1 MTGRRGR
8 LAVHIEEY
16 PLLAA
21 VGDAMK
27 ERIMADVTPEFI
39 QLFAITR
46 AYQRSCALTVA
57 AELGIADL
65 LAEKPLTAEELAA
78 VTGSHAP
85 TLYRLLRALSSIGV
99 FLESDQRTFALTP
112 MSEYLRKDHPL
123 SLAPVSEMFGAD
135 YEWQAWGELAHSVR
149 TGENA
154 ARHALGNDVW
164 TYRQQHPE
172 HGVIFDAAMRT
183 MSRSTASLEIAAYDF
198 GRHRVVADIAGGT
211 GAMLAAVLAEH
222 SGLTGILFDQAQV
235 VAGAP
240 AVLDSAGV
248 ADRVD
253 IQSGSFFDRVPK
265 GADAYILR
273 RILHDW
279 PDEDCVRILDRCHEA
294 MDADARLLI
303 IDAVIGPPNE
313 DALAKFTD
321 LMMLVSA
328 GGRERTEQE
337 WIALLTEG
345 GFRLE
350 RAIPASANS
359 HVLEAVPV

>member
-1 MTGRRGR
+1 
-8 LAVHIEEY
+8 
-16 PLLAA
+16 
-21 VGDAMK
+21 
-27 ERIMADVTPEFI
+27 MADLTPEFI
-39 QLFAITR
+39 QLFSITR
-46 AYQRSCALTVA
+46 AYQRSRALTVA
-57 AELGIADL
+57 ADLGIADL
-65 LAEKPLTAEELAA
+65 LAEKPMTAGDLAA
-78 VTGSHAP
+78 RTGTHAP

-99 FLESDQRTFALTP
+99 FLEGNDRTFSLTP
-112 MSEYLRKDHPL
+112 MAEYLRVDHPM
-123 SLAPVSEMFGAD
+123 SLAPAARMFGGD
-135 YEWQAWGELAHSVR
+135 YEWRAWGDLAHSVR

-154 ARHALGNDVW
+154 ARHALGMDVW
-164 TYRQQHPE
+164 THRQQHPE
-172 HGVIFDAAMRT
+172 DGEIFDAAMRT
-183 MSRSTASLEIAAYDF
+183 LSRSTASLEIAAYDF

-222 SGLTGILFDQAQV
+222 PGLTGILFDQPQV

-240 AVLDSAGV
+240 PVLDTSGV

-253 IQSGSFFDRVPK
+253 IQSGSFFDRVPQ

-279 PDEDCVRILDRCHEA
+279 PDEDCVRILHRCHEA
-294 MDADARLLI
+294 MDADARLLV

-313 DALAKFTD
+313 DALAKFLD

-337 WIALLTEG
+337 WIALLTAG
-345 GFRLE
+345 RFRLE